1 MVHHIGQF
9 LSPPV
14 ASDSILYIPLTWNI
28 RYHLNWRKRPVEL
41 QVFLTLRTFWYLIFI
56 SATCNWLRMWC
67 CSLSS
72 PAPPHHPSPY
82 QLSRRWWWGWGLKYT
97 TVSYEQ
103 CRFFSRKLWF
113 VSQDRKSLY
122 LIRFFEYL
130 WNRFTIDSFVHF
142 AKFFRKKI
150 HWYLLIQQHSL
161 ILLIKKFLSEINIKT
176 YSF

>member
-1 MVHHIGQF
+1 MTGQVIF
-9 LSPPV
+9 YPRLMGGLQWRSDTHSHTSTHSQTCFIERNGPHQ
-14 ASDSILYIPLTWNI
+14 AYTSDSILYIPLTWNI

-72 PAPPHHPSPY
+72 PPPTPS
-82 QLSRRWWWGWGLKYT
+82 L
-97 TVSYEQ
+97 
-103 CRFFSRKLWF
+103 
-113 VSQDRKSLY
+113 
-122 LIRFFEYL
+122 
-130 WNRFTIDSFVHF
+130 TIDSFVHF
-142 AKFFRKKI
+142 AKFFGKKI
-150 HWYLLIQQHSL
+150 HWFLLIQQHSL